1 MKCSFCGGRM
11 VSKKVDVD
19 ETWKGRTITFRGI
32 LAEVCEECGEEVYEA
47 SDVAMMES
55 LIESTLDRPDYPEV
69 MNVEEVSRFLRVTP
83 QTVYN
88 MLRDGRIK
96 ATKVG
101 REWRFPK
108 AAMMKIFDLPTPVLA
123 GYRSSAAG
131 AGKVQEE
138 IEKYRAELEAKDKA
152 KQDRGAA
159 LP

>member
-1 MKCSFCGGRM
+1 MHCSICGAQM
-11 VSKKVDVD
+11 VTKRLDVD
-19 ETWKGRTITFRGI
+19 KTWKGRTITFRGI
-32 LAEVCEECGEEVYEA
+32 EADVCESCGIKVYEA

-55 LIESTLDRPDYPEV
+55 LIESTLGKKEYPEV

-88 MLRDGRIK
+88 MLRDGRIA

-108 AAMMKIFDLPTPVLA
+108 EALMGIFDLPAPALA
-123 GYRSSAAG
+123 CYRSSAAG

-138 IEKYRAELEAKDKA
+138 VEKYRAELRAKA
-152 KQDRGAA
+152 KAKRDGVEE
-159 LP
+159 